1 MVVINMKLNE
11 KNQFLYE
18 TTTNTELSEII
29 KQLVLGKLDKLKC
42 FNIFS

>member
-18 TTTNTELSEII
+18 TTTSADTNEVI
-29 KQLVLGKLDKLKC
+29 KHLVLSKYK
-42 FNIFS
+42 FNLFSS